1 MAEGN
6 IKDRVRQA
14 RKARALTQAEL
25 AKMAGLSTDG
35 VVRIES
41 GRSNPR
47 PDSVQGLARALD
59 VSVEYLTTGQSGVTA
74 TLTASARP
82 ADADLTEMIAEARRE
97 SESTGGYFDQILAA
111 KLDDK
116 HRSSGAV
123 RRLPVGTPRSVR
135 PRFSEPVAAAAV
147 SSDR

>member
-1 MAEGN
+1 MAEGT

-14 RKARALTQAEL
+14 RQARALTQAEL
-25 AKMAGLSTDG
+25 AAKAGLSTDG

-59 VSVEYLTTGQSGVTA
+59 VSVEYLTMGQSGGSA

-97 SESTGGYFDQILAA
+97 AESTGGYFDQILAA

-123 RRLPVGTPRSVR
+123 RRKPAGTPLSVR
-135 PRFSEPVAAAAV
+135 PRLHEPQAAAIV
-147 SSDR
+147 SAER